1 MALILN
7 FGREWKGRVEINC
20 FLYFFPSFAD
30 LLCLGGKNTIV
41 QRPDSALI
49 GREKNKPRLVQSE
62 INTSRINEEGVRNM
76 TLNSYQSAK
85 IWAAHFR
92 RFLSNCCIYV
102 DNS

>member
-1 MALILN
+1 MYVCSLALILN
-7 FGREWKGRVEINC
+7 FSGVVERRVEINYY
-20 FLYFFPSFAD
+20 LYFFPSFAD

-49 GREKNKPRLVQSE
+49 GREKNKPCLVQSE

-85 IWAAHFR
+85 IWAAHF
-92 RFLSNCCIYV
+92 
-102 DNS
+102 